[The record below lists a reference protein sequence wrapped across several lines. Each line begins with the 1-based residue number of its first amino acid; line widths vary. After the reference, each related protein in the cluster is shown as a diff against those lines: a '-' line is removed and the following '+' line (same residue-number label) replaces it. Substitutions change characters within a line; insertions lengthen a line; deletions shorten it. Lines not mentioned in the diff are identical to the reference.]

1 MSEPG
6 EWRALPREF
15 FEPSARQV
23 AKRLLGHWLVRRTPQ
38 GFAGGP
44 IVEAEGYI
52 TGDPGCHAFIG
63 ETKRNRVMFG
73 PPGHAY
79 VYLIYGFYNC
89 FNTVCCAKGVG
100 EAVLVRAVE
109 AEFGVEW
116 MRGNRPVEEVTQLT
130 SGPGKLCVAL
140 KMDRSLDGADLCDVN
155 SPVFVAENPEV
166 RTFRRRFGPVVT
178 TTRIGLTLA
187 ADWPLRFYLEK
198 SSFVS
203 KKVRFR
209 AREQEPQVT
218 GGRRRVQRA
227 SRSGRNGR

>member
-1 MSEPG
+1 MSAPE
-6 EWRALPREF
+6 EWLALPREF
-15 FEPSARQV
+15 FEPSAKIV
-23 AKRLLGHWLVRRTPQ
+23 AQRLLGHWLVRRTPD

-44 IVEAEGYI
+44 IVEAEAYI
-52 TGDPGCHAFIG
+52 KGDPGCHAFIG

-89 FNTVCCAKGVG
+89 FNTVCRPSGEA
-100 EAVLVRAVE
+100 EAVLVRAIE
-109 AEFGVEW
+109 AAIGVDW
-116 MRGNRPVEEVTQLT
+116 MRVNRAVEKVTQLT

-140 KMDRSLDGADLCDVN
+140 KVDRSLDGADLCDVN

-166 RTFRRRFGPVVT
+166 RVFRRQLGPMVT

-187 ADWPLRFYLEK
+187 ADWPLRFYLGN

-203 KKVRFR
+203 KKARVR
-209 AREQEPQVT
+209 A
-218 GGRRRVQRA
+218 GA
-227 SRSGRNGR
+227 